1 MSIIRINTYDDKRFS
16 QEALNQH
23 GCYLADGDVPIEI
36 KIISQSEAIIIG
48 DESYF
53 DEVIDEF
60 RFNAEHITKFYDE
73 SGKIV
78 KEFKDVELFK
88 LDLDKIQP
96 IQFFVD
102 RDKLEAVKTF
112 VRSEED
118 VIIPIAKHDG
128 TYVSLD
134 GHTRLYLAY
143 TLGFKRVYAYFSE
156 DFDGFDYFFDEAR
169 KRNIYSSKDLIMLEH
184 EEYVDKWD
192 KFCDE
197 YYMNREWMGEDWS
210 DSIDIVPIKC

>member
-1 MSIIRINTYDDKRFS
+1 MNITRINTYDDHRFS

-23 GCYLADGDVPIEI
+23 GCYLVDGDAPIEI

-48 DESYF
+48 DEAYF

-78 KEFKDVELFK
+78 KKFKDVELFK
-88 LDLDKIQP
+88 LDIDKIQP

-112 VRSEED
+112 VNSEKD
-118 VIIPIAKHDG
+118 VIIPVAKHEG
-128 TYVSLD
+128 AYVSLD

-143 TLGFKRVYAYFSE
+143 ILGFKHVYAYFSE

-169 KRNIYSSKDLIMLEH
+169 KRNIYAAKDLILLEH
-184 EEYVDKWD
+184 E
-192 KFCDE
+192 
-197 YYMNREWMGEDWS
+197 
-210 DSIDIVPIKC
+210 

>member
-1 MSIIRINTYDDKRFS
+1 MNITRINTYDDHRFS

-23 GCYLADGDVPIEI
+23 GCYLADGDTPIEI

-48 DESYF
+48 DEAYF

-60 RFNAEHITKFYDE
+60 RFNSEHITKFYDK

-78 KEFKDVELFK
+78 KQFKDVELFK
-88 LDLDKIQP
+88 LDIDKIQP

-102 RDKLEAVKTF
+102 RDKLEAVKSF
-112 VRSEED
+112 VNGEED
-118 VIIPIAKHDG
+118 VIIPVAMHDG
-128 TYVSLD
+128 TYASLD

-143 TLGFKRVYAYFSE
+143 ILGFKQVYAYFSE

-169 KRNIYSSKDLIMLEH
+169 KRNIYSVKDLILLEH
-184 EEYVDKWD
+184 EEYVEKWD

-197 YYMNREWMGEDWS
+197 YYMTRE
-210 DSIDIVPIKC
+210 

>member
-1 MSIIRINTYDDKRFS
+1 MNITRINTYDDHRFS

-23 GCYLADGDVPIEI
+23 GCYLADGDAPIEI
-36 KIISQSEAIIIG
+36 KIISKSEAIIIG
-48 DESYF
+48 DEAYF

-78 KEFKDVELFK
+78 KKFKELELFK
-88 LDLDKIQP
+88 LDIDKIQP
-96 IQFFVD
+96 IQFFVNK
-102 RDKLEAVKTF
+102 DKLEAVKTF
-112 VRSEED
+112 VHTEED
-118 VIIPIAKHDG
+118 VVIPVAMHDG
-128 TYVSLD
+128 TYASLD

-143 TLGFKRVYAYFSE
+143 ILGFKHVYTYFSE

-169 KRNIYSSKDLIMLEH
+169 KRNIYAVKDLILLEH
-184 EEYVDKWD
+184 EEYVEKWD

-197 YYMNREWMGEDWS
+197 YYMNRDE
-210 DSIDIVPIKC
+210 

>member
-1 MSIIRINTYDDKRFS
+1 MSIIRINTYDDHRFS

-23 GCYLADGDVPIEI
+23 GCYLADGDAPIEI

-48 DESYF
+48 DETYF

-78 KEFKDVELFK
+78 KKFKDVELFK
-88 LDLDKIQP
+88 LDLDNIQP

-102 RDKLEAVKTF
+102 KDKLEAVKSF
-112 VRSEED
+112 VGGEKD
-118 VIIPIAKHDG
+118 VIIPVAMHDG
-128 TYVSLD
+128 AYASLD

-143 TLGFKRVYAYFSE
+143 ILGFKHVYAYFSE

-169 KRNIYSSKDLIMLEH
+169 KRNIYAAKDLILLEH
-184 EEYVDKWD
+184 EEYVEKWD

-197 YYMNREWMGEDWS
+197 YYMMRE
-210 DSIDIVPIKC
+210 

>member
-1 MSIIRINTYDDKRFS
+1 MSIIRINTYDDHRFS

-23 GCYLADGDVPIEI
+23 GCYLANGDAPIEI
-36 KIISQSEAIIIG
+36 KIISKSEAIIIG
-48 DESYF
+48 DEIYF
-53 DEVIDEF
+53 GEVIDEF

-78 KEFKDVELFK
+78 KKFKDVELFK

-102 RDKLEAVKTF
+102 RDKLEAVRTF

-118 VIIPIAKHDG
+118 VIIPIAMHDG
-128 TYVSLD
+128 AYVSLD

-143 TLGFKRVYAYFSE
+143 SLDFKHVYAYYSE

-169 KRNIYSSKDLIMLEH
+169 KRNIYTAKDLILLDH

-197 YYMNREWMGEDWS
+197 YYMNRQ
-210 DSIDIVPIKC
+210 

>member
-1 MSIIRINTYDDKRFS
+1 MNITRINTYNDHRFS

-23 GCYLADGDVPIEI
+23 GCYLADGDVLIEI
-36 KIISQSEAIIIG
+36 KIISQSEAIIKG
-48 DESYF
+48 DKTYF
-53 DEVIDEF
+53 NEVIDEF

-78 KEFKDVELFK
+78 KQFKDVEPFK

-102 RDKLEAVKTF
+102 KDKLEAVKTF
-112 VRSEED
+112 VTREED
-118 VIIPIAKHDG
+118 VIIPIAKHEEI
-128 TYVSLD
+128 YASLD

-143 TLGFKRVYAYFSE
+143 ILGFKHVYAYFSE

-169 KRNIYSSKDLIMLEH
+169 KRNIYSAKDLILLEH
-184 EEYVDKWD
+184 EEYVEKWD

-197 YYMNREWMGEDWS
+197 YYMMRE
-210 DSIDIVPIKC
+210 

>member
-1 MSIIRINTYDDKRFS
+1 MSIIRINTYDDHRFS
-16 QEALNQH
+16 GEALNQH
-23 GCYLADGDVPIEI
+23 GCYLACGDVPIEI

-73 SGKIV
+73 SGKLV
-78 KEFKDVELFK
+78 KKFKDLELFK
-88 LDLDKIQP
+88 LDIDKIQP

-102 RDKLEAVKTF
+102 RDKLEAVKSF
-112 VRSEED
+112 VHTEED

-128 TYVSLD
+128 TYASLD
-134 GHTRLYLAY
+134 GHTRLYLACI
-143 TLGFKRVYAYFSE
+143 LGFKHVYAYFSE
-156 DFDGFDYFFDEAR
+156 DFDDFDYFFDEAR
-169 KRNIYSSKDLIMLEH
+169 KRNIYTAKDLILLDH
-184 EEYVDKWD
+184 EEYVEKWD

-197 YYMNREWMGEDWS
+197 YYMTREE
-210 DSIDIVPIKC
+210 

>member
-1 MSIIRINTYDDKRFS
+1 MNITRINTYDDHRFS

-23 GCYLADGDVPIEI
+23 GCYLVDGDAPIEI

-48 DESYF
+48 DEAYF

-78 KEFKDVELFK
+78 KKFKDVELFK
-88 LDLDKIQP
+88 LDIDKIQP

-112 VRSEED
+112 VNSEKD
-118 VIIPIAKHDG
+118 VIIPVAKHEG
-128 TYVSLD
+128 AYVSLD

-143 TLGFKRVYAYFSE
+143 TLGFNVYAYFSE

-169 KRNIYSSKDLIMLEH
+169 KRNIYSAKDLILLEH
-184 EEYVDKWD
+184 EEYVEKWD

-197 YYMNREWMGEDWS
+197 YYLTREE
-210 DSIDIVPIKC
+210 

>member
-1 MSIIRINTYDDKRFS
+1 MNITRINRYDDHRFS

-23 GCYLADGDVPIEI
+23 GCYLADGVPIEI
-36 KIISQSEAIIIG
+36 KIISQREAIIKG
-48 DESYF
+48 DKTYF

-73 SGKIV
+73 SGELV
-78 KEFKDVELFK
+78 KKFKDLELFK

-102 RDKLEAVKTF
+102 SDKLEAVKSF
-112 VRSEED
+112 VNDEKD
-118 VIIPIAKHDG
+118 IIIPVAKHEG
-128 TYVSLD
+128 TYASLD

-143 TLGFKRVYAYFSE
+143 ILGFRHVYAYYSE
-156 DFDGFDYFFDEAR
+156 NFDDFDYFFDEAR
-169 KRNIYSSKDLIMLEH
+169 KRNIYAAKDLILLEH
-184 EEYVDKWD
+184 EEYIEKWD

-197 YYMNREWMGEDWS
+197 YYMTRE
-210 DSIDIVPIKC
+210 

>member
-1 MSIIRINTYDDKRFS
+1 MNITRINTYDDHRFS

-23 GCYLADGDVPIEI
+23 GCYLVDGDVPIEI

-48 DESYF
+48 DDAYF

-78 KEFKDVELFK
+78 KKFKELELFK
-88 LDLDKIQP
+88 LDIDKIQP

-102 RDKLEAVKTF
+102 KDKLEAVKSF
-112 VRSEED
+112 VHSEKD
-118 VIIPIAKHDG
+118 VIIPVAKHEG
-128 TYVSLD
+128 AYVSLD

-143 TLGFKRVYAYFSE
+143 TLGFKHAYAYFSE

-169 KRNIYSSKDLIMLEH
+169 KRNIYSAKDLILLEH
-184 EEYVDKWD
+184 EEYIEKWD
-192 KFCDE
+192 KFCDD
-197 YYMNREWMGEDWS
+197 YYMNRE
-210 DSIDIVPIKC
+210 

>member
-1 MSIIRINTYDDKRFS
+1 MSITRINTYDDHRFS
-16 QEALNQH
+16 GEALNQH
-23 GCYLADGDVPIEI
+23 GCYIVNGDVPIEI
-36 KIISQSEAIIIG
+36 KIISQSEAIIKG
-48 DESYF
+48 DKTYF

-78 KEFKDVELFK
+78 KNFKDIELFK

-112 VRSEED
+112 VNGEKD
-118 VIIPIAKHDG
+118 IIIPVAMHDG
-128 TYVSLD
+128 TYASLD

-143 TLGFKRVYAYFSE
+143 ILGFKHVYAYQSE
-156 DFDGFDYFFDEAR
+156 TFDVFDYFFDEAR
-169 KRNIYSSKDLIMLEH
+169 KRHIYTAKDLVLLEH
-184 EEYVDKWD
+184 EDYIEKWD

-197 YYMNREWMGEDWS
+197 YYMTRE
-210 DSIDIVPIKC
+210 

>member
-1 MSIIRINTYDDKRFS
+1 MNITRINTYDDHRFS

-23 GCYLADGDVPIEI
+23 GCYIVNGDAPIEI
-36 KIISQSEAIIIG
+36 KIISQSEAIVIG
-48 DESYF
+48 DEAYF

-73 SGKIV
+73 SCKIV
-78 KEFKDVELFK
+78 KQFKDIELFK
-88 LDLDKIQP
+88 LDIDKIQP

-102 RDKLEAVKTF
+102 RDKLEAVKSF
-112 VRSEED
+112 VGDEED
-118 VIIPIAKHDG
+118 VIIPVAMHEG
-128 TYVSLD
+128 TYASLD

-143 TLGFKRVYAYFSE
+143 TLGFKHVYAYFSE

-169 KRNIYSSKDLIMLEH
+169 KRNIYAAKDLILLEH
-184 EEYVDKWD
+184 EEYVEKWD

-197 YYMNREWMGEDWS
+197 YYMTRE
-210 DSIDIVPIKC
+210 

>member
-1 MSIIRINTYDDKRFS
+1 MSISRINTYDDKRFS

-23 GCYLADGDVPIEI
+23 GCYIANGDVPIEI

-48 DESYF
+48 DDAYF

-73 SGKIV
+73 SGQIV
-78 KEFKDVELFK
+78 KQFKDVELFK

-102 RDKLEAVKTF
+102 RDKLEAVKSF
-112 VRSEED
+112 VASEED

-143 TLGFKRVYAYFSE
+143 SLGFKHVYAYLSE

-169 KRNIYSSKDLIMLEH
+169 KRNIYTAKDLILLTH

-197 YYMNREWMGEDWS
+197 YYMNRE
-210 DSIDIVPIKC
+210 

>member
-1 MSIIRINTYDDKRFS
+1 MSIIRINTYNDHRFS

-23 GCYLADGDVPIEI
+23 GCYIVDGAPIEI

-48 DESYF
+48 DEAYF

-60 RFNAEHITKFYDE
+60 RFNAEHITKFYDQ
-73 SGKIV
+73 SGKLV
-78 KEFKDVELFK
+78 KKFKDVELFK
-88 LDLDKIQP
+88 LDIDKIQP

-118 VIIPIAKHDG
+118 VIIPIATHDG
-128 TYVSLD
+128 SYASLD

-143 TLGFKRVYAYFSE
+143 TIGFKYVYAYQSQY
-156 DFDGFDYFFDEAR
+156 FDDFDYFFQEAR
-169 KRNIYSSKDLIMLEH
+169 KRNIYAAKDLILLDH
-184 EEYVDKWD
+184 KEYVDKWD

-197 YYMNREWMGEDWS
+197 YYMNRE
-210 DSIDIVPIKC
+210 

>member
-1 MSIIRINTYDDKRFS
+1 MNITRINAYDDHRFS

-23 GCYLADGDVPIEI
+23 GCYLADGVMPIEI
-36 KIISQSEAIIIG
+36 RIISRSEAIIIG
-48 DESYF
+48 DEAYF

-73 SGKIV
+73 SGKTV
-78 KEFKDVELFK
+78 KQFKDLELFK

-102 RDKLEAVKTF
+102 RDKLEAVRTF
-112 VRSEED
+112 VTREED
-118 VIIPIAKHDG
+118 VIIPVAKHEG
-128 TYVSLD
+128 AYASLD

-143 TLGFKRVYAYFSE
+143 ILGFKHVYAYISQ

-169 KRNIYSSKDLIMLEH
+169 KRNIYAAKDLILLDH
-184 EEYVDKWD
+184 EEYIEKWD

-197 YYMNREWMGEDWS
+197 YYTTRE
-210 DSIDIVPIKC
+210 

>member
-1 MSIIRINTYDDKRFS
+1 MSIIRINTYDDHRFS

-48 DESYF
+48 DEAYF

-60 RFNAEHITKFYDE
+60 RFNVEHIIKFYDE

-78 KEFKDVELFK
+78 KKFKDLELFK
-88 LDLDKIQP
+88 LDIDKIQP

-112 VRSEED
+112 VHTEED
-118 VIIPIAKHDG
+118 VIIPIAKHEG
-128 TYVSLD
+128 AYASLD
-134 GHTRLYLAY
+134 GHTRLYHAY
-143 TLGFKRVYAYFSE
+143 ALGFKHIYAYISQ

-169 KRNIYSSKDLIMLEH
+169 KRNIYAAKDLILLDH
-184 EEYVDKWD
+184 EEYVEKWD

-197 YYMNREWMGEDWS
+197 YYMTRE
-210 DSIDIVPIKC
+210 

>member
-1 MSIIRINTYDDKRFS
+1 MNITRINTYDDHRFS

-23 GCYLADGDVPIEI
+23 GCYLADGDASIEI

-48 DESYF
+48 DEAYF

-60 RFNAEHITKFYDE
+60 RFNSEHITKFYDK

-78 KEFKDVELFK
+78 KQFKDVELFK
-88 LDLDKIQP
+88 LDIDKIQP

-102 RDKLEAVKTF
+102 KDKLEAVKSF
-112 VRSEED
+112 VHSEKD
-118 VIIPIAKHDG
+118 VIIPVAKHEG
-128 TYVSLD
+128 AYVSLD

-143 TLGFKRVYAYFSE
+143 TLGFKHAYAYFSE

-169 KRNIYSSKDLIMLEH
+169 KRNIYSAKDLILLEH
-184 EEYVDKWD
+184 EEYIEKWD
-192 KFCDE
+192 KFCDD
-197 YYMNREWMGEDWS
+197 YYMNRE
-210 DSIDIVPIKC
+210 

>member
-1 MSIIRINTYDDKRFS
+1 MSIIRINTYDDHRFS

-23 GCYLADGDVPIEI
+23 GCYLVDGKVPIKI

-48 DESYF
+48 DEAYF

-73 SGKIV
+73 SGELV
-78 KEFKDVELFK
+78 KKFKDLELFK

-102 RDKLEAVKTF
+102 SDKLEAVKSF
-112 VRSEED
+112 VTREED
-118 VIIPIAKHDG
+118 VIIPVAMKDDN
-128 TYVSLD
+128 YASLD

-143 TLGFKRVYAYFSE
+143 ILGFKHVYAYYSE
-156 DFDGFDYFFDEAR
+156 SFDDFDYFFDEAR
-169 KRNIYSSKDLIMLEH
+169 KRNIYAAKDLILLEH
-184 EEYVDKWD
+184 EEYIEKWD
-192 KFCDE
+192 KFCDD
-197 YYMNREWMGEDWS
+197 YYMTRE
-210 DSIDIVPIKC
+210 

>member
-1 MSIIRINTYDDKRFS
+1 MSIIRINTYDDHRFS

-23 GCYLADGDVPIEI
+23 GCYIANGAPIEI
-36 KIISQSEAIIIG
+36 KIISQSEAVIIG

-53 DEVIDEF
+53 DDVIDEF

-73 SGKIV
+73 SGKLV
-78 KEFKDVELFK
+78 KKFKDIELFK
-88 LDLDKIQP
+88 LGLDKIQP

-112 VRSEED
+112 VNSEED
-118 VIIPIAKHDG
+118 VIIPVATHDG

-143 TLGFKRVYAYFSE
+143 ILGFKHVYAYQSQ
-156 DFDGFDYFFDEAR
+156 DFDGFDYFFEEAR
-169 KRNIYSSKDLIMLEH
+169 KRNIYSAKDLILLDH
-184 EEYVDKWD
+184 EEYVEKWD

-197 YYMNREWMGEDWS
+197 YYMNIE
-210 DSIDIVPIKC
+210 

>member
-1 MSIIRINTYDDKRFS
+1 MNITRINTYDDHRFS

-23 GCYLADGDVPIEI
+23 GCYLADGDAPIEI

-48 DESYF
+48 DEAYF

-60 RFNAEHITKFYDE
+60 RFNSEHITKFYDE

-78 KEFKDVELFK
+78 KQFRDLELFE
-88 LDLDKIQP
+88 LDIDKIQP

-102 RDKLEAVKTF
+102 KDKLEAVKSF
-112 VRSEED
+112 VNGEED
-118 VIIPIAKHDG
+118 VIIPIAMHEG
-128 TYVSLD
+128 TYASLD

-143 TLGFKRVYAYFSE
+143 ILGFKHVYAYFSE

-169 KRNIYSSKDLIMLEH
+169 KRNIYAIKDLILLEH
-184 EEYVDKWD
+184 EEYVEKWD

-197 YYMNREWMGEDWS
+197 YYMNRE
-210 DSIDIVPIKC
+210 

>member
-1 MSIIRINTYDDKRFS
+1 MNITRINTYDDHRFS

-23 GCYLADGDVPIEI
+23 GCYLADGDAPIEI

-48 DESYF
+48 DGTYF

-73 SGKIV
+73 SGKLV
-78 KEFKDVELFK
+78 KKFKELELFK

-102 RDKLEAVKTF
+102 RDKLEAVKSF
-112 VRSEED
+112 VGGEED
-118 VIIPIAKHDG
+118 VIIPVAMHEG
-128 TYVSLD
+128 TYASLD
-134 GHTRLYLAY
+134 GHTRLYLAH
-143 TLGFKRVYAYFSE
+143 TLGFKQVYAYFSE
-156 DFDGFDYFFDEAR
+156 DFDGFEYFFDEAR
-169 KRNIYSSKDLIMLEH
+169 KRNIYAAKDLILLEH
-184 EEYVDKWD
+184 EEYVEKWD

-197 YYMNREWMGEDWS
+197 YYMTRE
-210 DSIDIVPIKC
+210 

>member
-1 MSIIRINTYDDKRFS
+1 MNITRINTYDDHRFS

-23 GCYLADGDVPIEI
+23 GCYLADVDAPIEI
-36 KIISQSEAIIIG
+36 KIISQSEAIVIG
-48 DESYF
+48 DKTYF

-60 RFNAEHITKFYDE
+60 RFNSEHITKFYDE

-78 KEFKDVELFK
+78 KKFKDIELFK
-88 LDLDKIQP
+88 LDIDKIQP

-112 VRSEED
+112 VNGEED
-118 VIIPIAKHDG
+118 VIIPVAMHDG
-128 TYVSLD
+128 AYASLD

-143 TLGFKRVYAYFSE
+143 ILGFKHVYAYFSE

-169 KRNIYSSKDLIMLEH
+169 KRNIYAAKDLILLDH

-197 YYMNREWMGEDWS
+197 YYMTRE
-210 DSIDIVPIKC
+210 

>member
-1 MSIIRINTYDDKRFS
+1 MNITRINTYDDHRFS

-23 GCYLADGDVPIEI
+23 DCYLADGNAPMEI
-36 KIISQSEAIIIG
+36 KIISQSEAVIKG
-48 DESYF
+48 EEAYF

-60 RFNAEHITKFYDE
+60 RFNSEHITKFYDE

-78 KEFKDVELFK
+78 KQFKDVELFK
-88 LDLDKIQP
+88 LDIDKIQP

-102 RDKLEAVKTF
+102 KDKLEAVKSF
-112 VRSEED
+112 VTREED
-118 VIIPIAKHDG
+118 VIIPVAMHEG

-143 TLGFKRVYAYFSE
+143 TLGFKHVYAYFSE

-169 KRNIYSSKDLIMLEH
+169 KRNIYAAKDLILLEH
-184 EEYVDKWD
+184 EEYVEKWD

-197 YYMNREWMGEDWS
+197 YYMNRE
-210 DSIDIVPIKC
+210 

>member
-1 MSIIRINTYDDKRFS
+1 MNITRINTYDDHRFS
-16 QEALNQH
+16 QAALNQH
-23 GCYLADGDVPIEI
+23 GCYLADGDAPIEI

-48 DESYF
+48 DEAYF

-78 KEFKDVELFK
+78 KKFKDVELFK
-88 LDLDKIQP
+88 LDIDKIQP

-102 RDKLEAVKTF
+102 KDKLEAVKTF
-112 VRSEED
+112 VHSEED
-118 VIIPIAKHDG
+118 VIIPIAMHDG

-143 TLGFKRVYAYFSE
+143 ILGFKHVYAYQSQ

-169 KRNIYSSKDLIMLEH
+169 KRNIYAAKDLILLEH
-184 EEYVDKWD
+184 EEYVEKWD

-197 YYMNREWMGEDWS
+197 YYLTREE
-210 DSIDIVPIKC
+210 

>member
-1 MSIIRINTYDDKRFS
+1 MNITRINTYDDHRFS

-23 GCYLADGDVPIEI
+23 GCYLADGDAPIEI

-48 DESYF
+48 DEAYF

-78 KEFKDVELFK
+78 KQFKDLELFK

-102 RDKLEAVKTF
+102 KDKLEAVKSF
-112 VRSEED
+112 VHTEED
-118 VIIPIAKHDG
+118 VIIPIAKRDDI
-128 TYVSLD
+128 YVSLD

-143 TLGFKRVYAYFSE
+143 TLGFKHVYAYFSE

-169 KRNIYSSKDLIMLEH
+169 KRNIYSAKDLILLEH
-184 EEYVDKWD
+184 EDYIEKWD

-197 YYMNREWMGEDWS
+197 YYMTREE
-210 DSIDIVPIKC
+210 

>member
-1 MSIIRINTYDDKRFS
+1 MNITRINTYDDHRFS

-23 GCYLADGDVPIEI
+23 GCYLADGDAPIEI

-48 DESYF
+48 DEAYF

-78 KEFKDVELFK
+78 KQFKDLELFK
-88 LDLDKIQP
+88 LDIDKIQP

-112 VRSEED
+112 VHSEKD
-118 VIIPIAKHDG
+118 VIIPVAKHEG
-128 TYVSLD
+128 AYVSLD

-143 TLGFKRVYAYFSE
+143 TLGFKHAYAYFSE

-169 KRNIYSSKDLIMLEH
+169 KRNIYSAKDLILLEH
-184 EEYVDKWD
+184 EEYIEKWD

-197 YYMNREWMGEDWS
+197 YYMTRE
-210 DSIDIVPIKC
+210 

>member
-1 MSIIRINTYDDKRFS
+1 MHITRINTYDDHRFS

-23 GCYLADGDVPIEI
+23 GCYLADGKVPIEI

-73 SGKIV
+73 SGKLV
-78 KEFKDVELFK
+78 KKFKDVELFK

-112 VRSEED
+112 VHTEED
-118 VIIPIAKHDG
+118 VIIPIAKHEG
-128 TYVSLD
+128 TYASLD
-134 GHTRLYLAY
+134 GHTRLYLACI
-143 TLGFKRVYAYFSE
+143 LGFNHIYAYFSE
-156 DFDGFDYFFDEAR
+156 DFDSFDYFFEEAR
-169 KRNIYSSKDLIMLEH
+169 KRNIYTAKDLILLDH
-184 EEYVDKWD
+184 EEYREKWD

-197 YYMNREWMGEDWS
+197 YYMTRE
-210 DSIDIVPIKC
+210 

>member
-1 MSIIRINTYDDKRFS
+1 MNITRINTYDDHRFS

-23 GCYLADGDVPIEI
+23 GCYLACGDVPIEI

-48 DESYF
+48 DEAYF

-78 KEFKDVELFK
+78 KKFKDVELFK
-88 LDLDKIQP
+88 LDIDKIQP

-102 RDKLEAVKTF
+102 KDKLEAVKTF
-112 VRSEED
+112 VHSEED
-118 VIIPIAKHDG
+118 VIIPIAMHDG

-143 TLGFKRVYAYFSE
+143 ILDFKHVYAYFSE

-169 KRNIYSSKDLIMLEH
+169 KRNIYSAKDLILLEH
-184 EEYVDKWD
+184 EEYVEKWD

-197 YYMNREWMGEDWS
+197 YYMMRDE
-210 DSIDIVPIKC
+210 